1 MHYRNAHYGN
11 NHFDNKKTFIMKFYN
26 REKELAL
33 LQKIEL
39 RSQKSAQMTFVVGR
53 RRIGKTSLLIKATAN
68 ETCVYM
74 FIAKKNE
81 ALLVSELLEEVQFKL
96 GVELFG
102 SFKTFKDLFG
112 YLMELSQTRHFTLLI
127 DEFQEFLSTNPS
139 IYSDMQNIWDTK
151 KGGSKI
157 NLILCGSIYSL
168 MNKIFENS
176 KEPLFGRA
184 TQRIHLK
191 SFSITTL
198 KEILAEHHPAYTS
211 EDLLAFYMI
220 TGGVAK
226 YVELLIEAEAYT
238 LDAILDEIFSDNS
251 NFLDEG
257 KNVLIDEF
265 GKDYGNY
272 FSILSLIASSKTSR
286 VEMESIL
293 EMQIGG
299 FLDRLENDFG
309 IISKVRPILSKPN
322 TRSVKYKMNDN
333 FLSFWFRF
341 IYKYR
346 GAIETGQ
353 LEYVKK
359 IVLRDYTM
367 YSGALLEKYFIE
379 KMLTEDNFSAIG
391 TYWEKANLNEIDIV
405 AVNDYEKRLIIAEVK
420 RQAGNIN
427 LEELKQKATS
437 LVCKLKDYH
446 VEYRGLSM
454 LDM

>member
-1 MHYRNAHYGN
+1 
-11 NHFDNKKTFIMKFYN
+11 MKFYN

-33 LQKIEL
+33 LQKIEKQ
-39 RSQKSAQMTFVVGR
+39 SQKNAQMTFVVGR
-53 RRIGKTSLLIKATAN
+53 RRIGKTSLLIKATEN
-68 ETCVYM
+68 ETLIYM

-81 ALLVSELLEEVQFKL
+81 VLLVSELVEEVKLKL
-96 GVELFG
+96 GIEIFG
-102 SFKTFKDLFG
+102 TIKKFKDLFA
-112 YLMELSQTRHFTLLI
+112 YLMELSQTRHFTLII
-127 DEFQEFLSTNPS
+127 DEFQEFLNTNPS
-139 IYSDMQNIWDTK
+139 IYSDMQNIWDSK

-168 MNKIFENS
+168 MKKIFENS

-191 SFSITTL
+191 PFSIATI
-198 KEILAEHHPAYTS
+198 KEIMEDNYPAYTS

-226 YVELLIEAEAYT
+226 YIELLIDAEAYT
-238 LDAILDEIFSDNS
+238 LDTIMNEVFSDNS
-251 NFLDEG
+251 SFLEEG

-265 GKDYGNY
+265 GKDFGNY

-299 FLDRLENDFG
+299 FLDRLEKDFG
-309 IISKVRPILSKPN
+309 IISKVRPILTKPN

-346 GAIETGQ
+346 GTIEIGK
-353 LEYVKK
+353 LDYVKN

-367 YSGALLEKYFIE
+367 YSGSILEKYFIE
-379 KMLTEDNFSAIG
+379 KMIVEDDFSVIG
-391 TYWEKANLNEIDIV
+391 TYWEKSNLNEIDIV
-405 AVNDYEKRLIIAEVK
+405 AINEYKKHIIIVEVK
-420 RQAGNIN
+420 RQAENIN
-427 LEELKQKATS
+427 SKELERKATS
-437 LVCKLKDYH
+437 LLKKLDNYS
-446 VEYRGLSM
+446 VEYRALSM
-454 LDM
+454 ADM

>member
-1 MHYRNAHYGN
+1 
-11 NHFDNKKTFIMKFYN
+11 MKFYN

-33 LQKIEL
+33 LQKIEI
-39 RSQKSAQMTFVVGR
+39 RSRKNAQMTFMVGR
-53 RRIGKTSLLIKATAN
+53 RRIGKTSLLIKATEN
-68 ETCVYM
+68 ETFVYL

-81 ALLVSELLEEVQFKL
+81 ALLVSELAEEVHFKL

-102 SFKTFKDLFG
+102 TFKTFKELFG
-112 YLMELSQTRHFTLLI
+112 YLMALSETKHFTLII
-127 DEFQEFLSTNPS
+127 DEFQEFLYTNPS
-139 IYSDMQNIWDTK
+139 IYSDMQNSWDTK
-151 KGGSKI
+151 KGTSQL

-168 MNKIFENS
+168 MKKIFENS

-184 TQRIHLK
+184 TQRIYLK
-191 SFSITTL
+191 SFNIKTL
-198 KEILAEHHPAYTS
+198 KEILADNSPNYTA
-211 EDLLAFYMI
+211 EDLLAFYLI

-238 LDAILDEIFSDNS
+238 LEAMLDEIFSDNS

-257 KNVLIDEF
+257 KNILVDEF

-286 VEMESIL
+286 VEMESML

-309 IISKVRPILSKPN
+309 IIRKVRPLFSKPN
-322 TRSVKYKMNDN
+322 SRSVKYKINDN

-346 GAIETGQ
+346 GAIETGN
-353 LEYVKK
+353 LEFVKN
-359 IVLRDYTM
+359 IVLRDYTT
-367 YSGALLEKYFIE
+367 YSGAILEKYFME
-379 KMLTEDNFSAIG
+379 KMIAEDNLSAIG
-391 TYWEKANLNEIDIV
+391 SYWEKSNLNEIDIV
-405 AVNDYEKRLIIAEVK
+405 AVNEYEKRLIVVEVK
-420 RQAGNIN
+420 RQADKIN
-427 LEELKQKATS
+427 RMDLEKKASS
-437 LVCKLKDYH
+437 LVKKLDNYQ

-454 LDM
+454 VDM